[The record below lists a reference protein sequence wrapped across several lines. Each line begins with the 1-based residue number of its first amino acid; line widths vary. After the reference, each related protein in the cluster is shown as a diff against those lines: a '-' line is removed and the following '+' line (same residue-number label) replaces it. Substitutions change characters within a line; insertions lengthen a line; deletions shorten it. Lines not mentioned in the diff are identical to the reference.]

1 MKMNEKLIEKYYW
14 NSRPFL
20 ASMTYPKNEKF
31 WNLYEKIKYKP
42 ELQTLENLSVQLSSV
57 EENCMDEDYPFTT
70 MAHILEDSHCLRN
83 DSPDVLKIADYFGWT
98 VAHEKADMDRLS
110 EDCMTAEILCLKDS
124 FDQMVCEL
132 AARRGNLPKE
142 SMDIVL
148 DDGKTVRKSLVSKG
162 LYPKDNDDAVRFL
175 CSDRTSRRLG
185 ERLIVE
191 MYCRHEYGDFAND
204 MIAFLDKEADKDD
217 NRQFDYPER
226 DIF

>member
-1 MKMNEKLIEKYYW
+1 MNEKLMKLMNEKFW
-14 NSRPFL
+14 NSRPFI
-20 ASMTYPKNEKF
+20 ASMTFPMNEKF
-31 WNLYEKIKYKP
+31 WNLYEKIKDKP
-42 ELQTLENLSVQLSSV
+42 ELQTLENLSVQLLGSD
-57 EENCMDEDYPFTT
+57 EENCMDEYYQFTT
-70 MAHILEDSHCLRN
+70 MAHILESSHCLRN
-83 DSPDVLKIADYFGWT
+83 DSPDVLKIADYSGWT

-110 EDCMTAEILCLKDS
+110 EDCMTAEILCLKDI
-124 FDQMVCEL
+124 FDCMVCEL

-175 CSDRTSRRLG
+175 CMG
-185 ERLIVE
+185 ERLVVE